1 MYYGSP
7 VVAAYV
13 TSHGFGHA
21 TRTAEVLRQVRHLS
35 PQTRLS
41 VVATAPERLFRR
53 AIEGDVSV
61 RAVACDVGLAQ
72 KDALTIDEPGT
83 VERWKAFAATW
94 PARVAEEAA
103 WLRHV
108 GARVVLG
115 DVPPLAF
122 AAATEAGVPAIALTN
137 FSWDWVYAHLAG
149 RHPALREAADQAAA
163 AYRGAKL
170 LLELPFA
177 GDLSAFP
184 QRERIP
190 LVARKPRVPRPHARH
205 LLGLGERPAVL
216 VSFGGLA
223 FPGFGI
229 ATLAGLPDFDF
240 LVSEPMEHP
249 PAHVRVL
256 PAERLEALDLGYEDV
271 VGAADVV
278 ITKPGYGI
286 VSDAIAARTRLVY
299 TERGDFPEYPV
310 LVREMGAYLPAV
322 HVSNAD
328 LLAGRLRGPLEDVLS
343 RRFPDAPDT
352 AGALVAARRILE
364 IATS

>member
-1 MYYGSP
+1 M
-7 VVAAYV
+7 VAAYV

-21 TRTAEVLRQVRHLS
+21 TRTAEVLRHVHRLC
-35 PQTRLS
+35 PQARLF

-72 KDALTIDEPGT
+72 KNALTIDEPGT

-122 AAATEAGVPAIALTN
+122 AAAKEAAVPAVALTN
-137 FSWDWVYAHLAG
+137 FSWDWVYTHMAV
-149 RHPALREAADQAAA
+149 RQPALREAAAQAAE
-163 AYRGAKL
+163 AYRSAAL

-177 GDLSAFP
+177 GDLSVFP
-184 QRERIP
+184 RRERIP
-190 LVARKPRVPRPHARH
+190 LVARRPRVPRETARRR
-205 LLGLGERPAVL
+205 LGLGNRPVVL
-216 VSFGGLA
+216 VSFGGLGL
-223 FPGFGI
+223 PGFR
-229 ATLAGLPDFDF
+229 AAALRDLVDFEF
-240 LVSEPMEHP
+240 LVSEPVMEA
-249 PAHVRVL
+249 PAHVRTL
-256 PAERLEALDLGYEDV
+256 AAYSLDDLDLGYEDV

-278 ITKPGYGI
+278 VSKPGYGI

-310 LVREMGAYLPAV
+310 IVREMARYLPAV
-322 HVSNAD
+322 HVGNED
-328 LLAGRLRGPLEDVLS
+328 LLAGRLRGPLEDALS
-343 RRFPDAPDT
+343 RPFPPEPDM
-352 AGALVAARRILE
+352 AGALVAARRLLE
-364 IATS
+364 I